1 MKRIL
6 LLFTVCLMFFSSIC
20 FAYGKDIPADRVA
33 VGGIHLWDTVKM
45 VRDLH
50 GRPTRVEAWS
60 YSEQQEE
67 KCRFEY
73 YGTGNELCVSR
84 KQGRIIF
91 LRVTSNSQWGTPDK
105 IGIGSSKA
113 DVLAIYGPY
122 DPPYSE
128 ENRYVYFTKNGNL
141 GFDFEND
148 KVSTIILSYE

>member
-60 YSEQQEE
+60 YSEQ
-67 KCRFEY
+67 
-73 YGTGNELCVSR
+73 
-84 KQGRIIF
+84 
-91 LRVTSNSQWGTPDK
+91 
-105 IGIGSSKA
+105 
-113 DVLAIYGPY
+113 
-122 DPPYSE
+122 
-128 ENRYVYFTKNGNL
+128 
-141 GFDFEND
+141 
-148 KVSTIILSYE
+148 